1 MSEEFGRYVLQDL
14 LGRGG
19 MGEVYRALDTVRER
33 TVALKLLS
41 KHLGEDE
48 SFKVRFRRESRMVAK
63 LNQPHI
69 IPIHDFGEIDGQLFI
84 DMRLVEGDDLGTV
97 LEREGPMAPERAV
110 GVIAQVASALDAA
123 HRAGLVH
130 RDVKP
135 SNVLLTDLS
144 DDLSGDLFAYL
155 VDFGIAFSSVSPA
168 TALTAT
174 ASTVGTVAYMSPE
187 RIGGQTSD
195 RSTDI
200 YALACVLYES
210 LTSQKPFDGELLAM
224 MYAHVNTAPPKVTAL
239 VPDAPPGLDEVVSK
253 GMAKDSKDRY
263 ATAGELARASRAAL
277 RGPTTPSP
285 PLPAAH
291 ETTLPVRPAP
301 GTTMP
306 LRAGP
311 ATPVP
316 LLPPPVGAA
325 IPAPASAGPATPTPP
340 PAYLSGTPTPP
351 PAYTPTPTPPPAYLS
366 GNAFAGAGSR
376 KGTHPRRAMIAALST
391 LLLVSAVVV
400 AVLVSRHSGPGSSP
414 GQSQGGKPL
423 GQPTVPSG
431 QLSFGESMD
440 FPRNL
445 MSVSYAGYSAA
456 AANIETR
463 LQDGPYRVGPDVSY
477 LPDPDQGTA
486 TSTMVNGQQVVDVKI
501 NPKAV
506 WDDGTPITADDYV
519 FTWQTKKSADPKTG
533 GCPALVRTFGFDR
546 VESGTVVSKSE
557 ARFTFIKGKAFADWK
572 GLLAGGSQS
581 NSPVL
586 NKRLFDK
593 GDPKANCDYLTKGWP
608 VAGGIP
614 PGATNGPWLLL
625 KSNINVAAKTVTLVP
640 NPKYWGAKPK
650 LARLVYVNVGADAA
664 TNVHALR
671 SHTVNMIYLLYP
683 PQLNAAA
690 DLKKLSDVTTAVN
703 FGPAFEHLDFNT
715 KDPLLSH
722 KEIRQAIAY
731 AIDRPALVADTV
743 GKFSDKATAL
753 GNRLLVVNQKGYED
767 HSGAYAQQDLAKA
780 KSLLEGLGA
789 TMGSDGYY
797 TLDGRQLAFQI
808 ITTGGNPLRDQTIAT
823 IAAQL
828 KRAGI
833 KVTEV
838 SDADIFAGPDKPM
851 SLAAR
856 NFQIALFALN
866 GALPL
871 LAPSVS
877 NYQSGG
883 AQNYTQAGDPV
894 ADAQLTAMATA
905 TSADDAI
912 KAANEADKALW
923 NDMYSLPLYQKPTLL
938 AFDSTY
944 SGVLDNFASAGPLWN
959 SDGIA
964 TK

>member
-1 MSEEFGRYVLQDL
+1 VSEEFGRYVLQDL

-557 ARFTFIKGKAFADWK
+557 ARFTFIKGKPFADWK
-572 GLLAGGSQS
+572 GLFAGGLLN

-586 NKRLFDK
+586 NKKLFDK
-593 GDPKANCDYLTKGWP
+593 GDPKATCDYISKGWP

-614 PGATNGPWLLL
+614 AGATNGPWLLL
-625 KSNINVAAKTVTLVP
+625 KSNINVAAKTVALVP
-640 NPKYWGAKPK
+640 NPKYWGAQPK
-650 LARLVYVNVGADAA
+650 LARLVYLNIGADPDA
-664 TNVHALR
+664 NVKALQ
-671 SHTVNMIYLLYP
+671 SHLVNMIYMLYP
-683 PQLNAAA
+683 PQLDIVA
-690 DLKKLSDVTTAVN
+690 DLHKLGDVTTAIN
-703 FGPAFEHLDFNT
+703 FGPAFEHIDFNV

-731 AIDRPALVADTV
+731 AIDRPALVAATI
-743 GKFSDKATAL
+743 GKFSDKAAVL
-753 GNRLLVVNQKGYED
+753 GNRLLITSQAGYED
-767 HSGAYAQQDLAKA
+767 HSGDFASQNVAKA

-789 TMGSDGYY
+789 TMEADGYY
-797 TLDGRQLAFQI
+797 TLNGEQLAFKI
-808 ITTGGNPLRDQTIAT
+808 VTTPDNPLRDRTIAT
-823 IAAQL
+823 LAAQV
-828 KRAGI
+828 KQAGI
-833 KVTEV
+833 KLIEAP
-838 SDADIFAGPDKPM
+838 DADLFAGPNKPL

-856 NFQIALFALN
+856 HFQMALYAMN
-866 GALPL
+866 GTA
-871 LAPSVS
+871 SVS
-877 NYQSGG
+877 LYSSMYRSDGG
-883 AQNYTQAGDPV
+883 QNYSQGSDV
-894 ADAQLTAMATA
+894 AVDNQLTAVVGAA
-905 TSADDAI
+905 SAADQV
-912 KAANEADKALW
+912 KAANAADKALW
-923 NDMYSLPLYQKPTLL
+923 TDMYTLPLYQKPSLL
-938 AFDSTY
+938 AFDSSYT
-944 SGVLDNFASAGPLWN
+944 GVAANATSAGPLWN
-959 SDGIA
+959 SDRLA
-964 TK
+964 AK